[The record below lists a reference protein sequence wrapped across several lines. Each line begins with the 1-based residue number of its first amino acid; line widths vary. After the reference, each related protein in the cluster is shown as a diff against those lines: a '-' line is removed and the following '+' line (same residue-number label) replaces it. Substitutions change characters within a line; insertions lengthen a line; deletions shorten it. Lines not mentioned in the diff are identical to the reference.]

1 MNKKIYV
8 INLLGEKEPLS
19 LKKVYRSA
27 IRAGATKEL
36 ALRAMEIIDKE
47 AQPGISTTQIYDRI
61 RSFLRQEMPVAAIKF
76 SLKSSLRKLGPTGF
90 PFEKYIAAIFA
101 KKGYWVQTN
110 QIISGYCVNYE
121 IDFLAKKDKIL
132 FVGECKYHN
141 ILGPRTDL
149 KVALANQAR
158 FLDLKQGDFFRKK
171 EFAGLT
177 LKSLLVTNTKFT
189 DQAVA
194 YSKCVGNLMLGW
206 GYPATENLQ
215 AFIERD
221 KLYPITILPS
231 LKEFAFNVFASKRM
245 MLAEDLLKI
254 DPEKFAR
261 QNRLPIA
268 HLLDL
273 IREAKNL
280 LDIH

>member
-1 MNKKIYV
+1 MNKRVYV

-36 ALRAMEIIDKE
+36 ALRVMDIIDRE

-61 RSFLRQEMPVAAIKF
+61 RSFLRQEMPVAAIRF

-90 PFEKYIAAIFA
+90 PFEKYVTAILA
-101 KKGYWVQTN
+101 QKGYWVQTS
-110 QIISGYCVNYE
+110 QIVSGYCVNYE
-121 IDFLAKKDKIL
+121 IDFLAKKGGTLYI
-132 FVGECKYHN
+132 GECKYHN

-149 KVALANQAR
+149 KVVLANQAR
-158 FLDLKQGDFFRKK
+158 FLDLKQCNFFRKK

-177 LKSLLVTNTKFT
+177 LKSILVTNTKFT

-194 YSKCVGNLMLGW
+194 YSNCVGNFLLGW
-206 GYPATENLQ
+206 GYPAKENLQ
-215 AFIERD
+215 YYIEQD

-231 LKEFAFNVFASKRM
+231 LKEFTFNIFAARGI
-245 MLAEDLLKI
+245 MLAKDLLTI
-254 DPEKFAR
+254 DPDKFAR
-261 QNRLPIA
+261 QNRVPLA

-273 IREAKNL
+273 VREAKAL
-280 LDIH
+280 LGIG